1 MFKKTLVIAA
11 LAASAVSAQAAWTA
25 GLGSL
30 SASFIDLS
38 AAGTVT
44 GGALYTSNALPD
56 AAIPYNASP
65 DILTVGTWV
74 AAGPTNVNNGG
85 GDATLNLGA
94 GTTGV
99 SFLWGSPDTYNS
111 FVLETNMTKYN
122 VGPGVFGP
130 SVLLNGNQN
139 AAYYVN
145 FTTSAGETITSLT
158 FSSPGTNA
166 IEIANVAVVPEPEAY
181 GLALAGLGIVGLA
194 MTRRRKS

>member
-1 MFKKTLVIAA
+1 MFKNAMLVAA
-11 LAASAVSAQAAWTA
+11 LVAGAFSAHASPTV

-38 AAGTVT
+38 SPGTVT
-44 GGALYTSNALPD
+44 GGALYTLDAIPD

-65 DILTVGTWV
+65 VITTVGTWL
-74 AAGPTNVNNGG
+74 AAGPSNTNNGG

-94 GTTGV
+94 GITGV

-111 FVLETNMTKYN
+111 FVVATNAGEYAF
-122 VGPGVFGP
+122 GPGVFGIT
-130 SVLLNGNQN
+130 LDQDRNK
-139 AAYYVN
+139 AYYVN
-145 FTTSAGETITSLT
+145 FTTSGSETITSLS

-181 GLALAGLGIVGLA
+181 GLALAGLSVVGFS
-194 MTRRRKS
+194 MRRRRKN